1 MGFSRQEYWSG
12 LPFPSPVDH
21 ILSALSTM
29 VHPSWVA
36 PRAWFSFIELDKAV
50 VLVWLDWLVLCDY
63 GFSVSAP
70 DALLQHSPSYLG
82 FSYLECRMSLHSF
95 SSKAQPLFLT
105 LDEGYL
111 LTAAPPDLEH
121 GVAPLG
127 PPAPAQPLLLGWG
140 VALPGRCP
148 WPRTWGRSPRR
159 CPWPR
164 WGPYETLNPAPFLP
178 ARPASSKLIWHPHSL
193 NPVIAVVVVVIFIP
207 DLEVW
212 KEKRKWTLSINVLIF
227 VLCTKRSF
235 FKPWGVTILCVFY
248 RYYRSFGRAAL

>member
-1 MGFSRQEYWSG
+1 MNWLWSKG
-12 LPFPSPVDH
+12 V
-21 ILSALSTM
+21 
-29 VHPSWVA
+29 
-36 PRAWFSFIELDKAV
+36 
-50 VLVWLDWLVLCDY
+50 
-63 GFSVSAP
+63 
-70 DALLQHSPSYLG
+70 
-82 FSYLECRMSLHSF
+82 SYLECRMSLHSF

-140 VALPGRCP
+140 VALPG
-148 WPRTWGRSPRR
+148 R

-235 FKPWGVTILCVFY
+235 FKPWGVTILCVF
-248 RYYRSFGRAAL
+248 